1 MIKTARLFYA
11 FWDTGNAEYVSAA
24 VDNDFR
30 DNTLPEGRS
39 QGPKGLL
46 YASQT
51 FRSAVPAGELKY
63 EFDQLYAEA
72 ATRRRMMSVS
82 AHDRIT
88 GRPARTKALE
98 EFIIYAQKQPGVV
111 FLRKDQIAR
120 FALESSATPREGSLI
135 QPRAA
140 A

>member
-1 MIKTARLFYA
+1 VNYEARHWTAAQF
-11 FWDTGNAEYVSAA
+11 
-24 VDNDFR
+24 
-30 DNTLPEGRS
+30 
-39 QGPKGLL
+39 
-46 YASQT
+46 AS
-51 FRSAVPAGELKY
+51 ELKY

-72 ATRRRMMSVS
+72 ATRRRMMSIS

-98 EFIIYAQKQPGVV
+98 EFMVYAEKQPGVV

-120 FALESSATPREGSLI
+120 FALESSDTPREGSLMH
-135 QPRAA
+135 PRAA